1 MDDKELTA
9 QWHAAVIAA
18 YRPIAETTKMPAAF
32 ATPVI
37 TATGNRGRLNVSPE
51 ISPDGSRIMF
61 FSERDL
67 FSIDLYLADA
77 RTGKVIR
84 KVTDTATDPHFE
96 SLQFLSSAGAW
107 DRASKRFVF
116 PGISKGEPVLTIVN
130 VDNGKKEREIRL
142 AELHEVLNPTWSPDG
157 NVIAFS
163 GLVGGLT
170 DLFAYDLTTS
180 TLRRLTTDSFAEL
193 DPAWSPDGRSLAF
206 STDRFTTKLP
216 ALDTGHL
223 RLAIMDVAS
232 GDVRDA
238 GGFDGAKNISP
249 QWSADGRALYF
260 LSDRQGI
267 TNIYRVGPRRRPRR
281 RS

>member
-1 MDDKELTA
+1 
-9 QWHAAVIAA
+9 
-18 YRPIAETTKMPAAF
+18 MPAAF
-32 ATPVI
+32 ATAVI
-37 TATGNRGRLNVSPE
+37 TRDGNRGQLNVSPE

-84 KVTDTATDPHFE
+84 KITDTATDPHFE

-107 DRASKRFVF
+107 DSAGKRFVF

-130 VDNGKKEREIRL
+130 ADNGKREREIRL
-142 AELHEVLNPTWSPDG
+142 ADLHEVLNPTWSPDG

-180 TLRRLTTDSFAEL
+180 THAPADDRRVRRARSGLVARRPLARVQHRPVHHQAGRS
-193 DPAWSPDGRSLAF
+193 WSPGTCGSRSWTSRPGRSAKRAG
-206 STDRFTTKLP
+206 STARRT
-216 ALDTGHL
+216 
-223 RLAIMDVAS
+223 
-232 GDVRDA
+232 
-238 GGFDGAKNISP
+238 
-249 QWSADGRALYF
+249 SARSGRATAASLYF

-267 TNIYRVGPRRRPRR
+267 TNIYRRRWPAARR